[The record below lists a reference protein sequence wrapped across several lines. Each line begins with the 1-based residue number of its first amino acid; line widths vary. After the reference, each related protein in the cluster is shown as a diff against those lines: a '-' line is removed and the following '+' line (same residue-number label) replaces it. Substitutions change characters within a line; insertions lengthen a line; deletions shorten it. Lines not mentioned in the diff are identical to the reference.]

1 MRLGAAT
8 RRWRPR
14 THTLDLSPAR
24 RPRTPENS
32 RHPPLVHG
40 KLIEQLGDIAGAED
54 LVNIGEFV
62 RLVRREI
69 GRKHTFRRALAP
81 EEFACGTR

>member
-1 MRLGAAT
+1 M
-8 RRWRPR
+8 
-14 THTLDLSPAR
+14 
-24 RPRTPENS
+24 
-32 RHPPLVHG
+32 HG

-81 EEFACGTR
+81 EKLACGTR